1 MLAKFYLTPFERD
14 LKKNCLAVRQFVL
27 EVVNRRKAENESVL
41 SSKDDL
47 LALLLSNEVFS
58 NDDEVIVDELL
69 TIIFAG
75 SQTSANTTQNLIFH
89 LNKHPEAKEKIL
101 EEVKRVSGVRAGNSK
116 DILDC
121 LDLEN
126 SSDLS
131 FFGNCFSEA
140 MRLQPPVYFSSTVRM
155 S

>member
-1 MLAKFYLTPFERD
+1 M
-14 LKKNCLAVRQFVL
+14 
-27 EVVNRRKAENESVL
+27 
-41 SSKDDL
+41 
-47 LALLLSNEVFS
+47 SNNIFS
-58 NDDEVIVDELL
+58 NDSEVIADELL
-69 TIIFAG
+69 TTIFAG
-75 SQTSANTTQNLIFH
+75 AHSSDNVHQIVIAH

-101 EEVKRVSGVRAGNSK
+101 EEVKRVSDVRAGNSK

>member
-1 MLAKFYLTPFERD
+1 
-14 LKKNCLAVRQFVL
+14 
-27 EVVNRRKAENESVL
+27 
-41 SSKDDL
+41 
-47 LALLLSNEVFS
+47 
-58 NDDEVIVDELL
+58 LL

-75 SQTSANTTQNLIFH
+75 SQSSANVNQNLIFH
-89 LNKHPEAKEKIL
+89 LNKHPEAKEKIVK
-101 EEVKRVSGVRAGNSK
+101 EVKRVAGIRAGNSK

-121 LDLEN
+121 IDFDN

-140 MRLQPPVYFSSTVRM
+140 MRLQPPIYFSSTVRM

>member
-1 MLAKFYLTPFERD
+1 
-14 LKKNCLAVRQFVL
+14 
-27 EVVNRRKAENESVL
+27 
-41 SSKDDL
+41 
-47 LALLLSNEVFS
+47 
-58 NDDEVIVDELL
+58 
-69 TIIFAG
+69 
-75 SQTSANTTQNLIFH
+75 
-89 LNKHPEAKEKIL
+89 L